1 LVLAQI
7 RRLTPLLLLAL
18 PMLMTALSLEFKR
31 AQGPYWASG
40 KVDPSY
46 SYLLGSLAY
55 AEGKPS
61 MCCLHPGVTVQINGE
76 WVLRAS
82 HAVIGQGA
90 LIADVLR
97 DPEVYAAIL
106 GFEEILL
113 YAAAILAAGWMIYR
127 VTNRMELA
135 LMIQTPAFFNAGNFL
150 WLNPIAPEALLYGV
164 VILAGALAVVHEVD
178 PGRRRLIS
186 IAFGVLTG
194 VGLATKITYLPAA
207 ILPMIVLDSWVGL
220 IVYLLAA
227 SVSFAALS
235 VPHWETVDNALYFW
249 NQLLH
254 KQGLHGSGQE
264 GHPHLADLAA
274 IFGEYFRSD
283 PFFTSMLLACF
294 AATAWL
300 LWARRAT
307 APKRLLIGL
316 TVCELLQIALASRQF
331 SLRYLSPAYALL
343 AAHAVILVYCL
354 GPGVRRIA
362 TWASIAGVLV
372 LVAARSSEVRAS
384 ASELRASRH
393 DSRKVVDGI
402 LAQRPGSTAIAYYGA
417 NTIPFALQ
425 FGNAWVYRAFAKP
438 LEDLYPKTLFWDA
451 YRRVFENFGSTVTI
465 DSLGDCNNLLLEGTA
480 FGVQPMG
487 FSPPDHVS
495 VEELGRFNGE
505 AFYSMTC
512 DVTAAPPPVQPAP
525 APPKSTNPAY

>member
-1 LVLAQI
+1 M
-7 RRLTPLLLLAL
+7 RKLTPLLLLAL
-18 PMLMTALSLEFKR
+18 PLLMTALSLEFKR

-40 KVDPSY
+40 KLDPSY

-76 WVLRAS
+76 WVLKAS
-82 HAVIGQGA
+82 HAAIGQRA
-90 LIADVLR
+90 LVADVLR

-113 YAAAILAAGWMIYR
+113 YAAAMLAAGWMIYR
-127 VTNRMELA
+127 VTERIELA
-135 LMIQTPAFFNAGNFL
+135 LLIQTPAFFNGSNFL
-150 WLNPIAPEALLYGV
+150 WLSPIAPEALLYGV
-164 VILAGALAVVHEVD
+164 VILAVALAVVHEVD
-178 PGRRRLIS
+178 SRRPTVIS
-186 IAFGVLTG
+186 LAFGVLAG

-207 ILPMIVLDSWVGL
+207 ILPLILLDSWVGL
-220 IVYLLAA
+220 TAYLLAA
-227 SVSFAALS
+227 SISFAALS

-264 GHPHLADLAA
+264 GHPHLAVLAA

-300 LWARRAT
+300 LWTRRAT

-331 SLRYLSPAYALL
+331 SLRYISPAYALL
-343 AAHAVILVYCL
+343 AAHAVILIYFL

-372 LVAARSSEVRAS
+372 LVATRSSEVHAM
-384 ASELRASRH
+384 ASELRAARH
-393 DSRKVVDGI
+393 DSQQVVRGI
-402 LAQRPGSTAIAYYGA
+402 LAKRPGSTAIAYYGA

-425 FGNAWVYRAFAKP
+425 FGDVWVYRAFAKP

-451 YRRVFENFGSTVTI
+451 YRRVFENFR
-465 DSLGDCNNLLLEGTA
+465 
-480 FGVQPMG
+480 
-487 FSPPDHVS
+487 SP
-495 VEELGRFNGE
+495 
-505 AFYSMTC
+505 
-512 DVTAAPPPVQPAP
+512 
-525 APPKSTNPAY
+525 

>member
-1 LVLAQI
+1 MKRI
-7 RRLTPLLLLAL
+7 TPLVLLAL
-18 PMLMTALSLEFKR
+18 PLLMTALSLEFKR
-31 AQGPYWASG
+31 AQGPYWGSG

-82 HAVIGQGA
+82 HAVIGQGS
-90 LIADVLR
+90 LVTDVLR

-113 YAAAILAAGWMIYR
+113 YAAAMLAAGWMIYR
-127 VTNRMELA
+127 VTQRIELA
-135 LMIQTPAFFNAGNFL
+135 LLIQTPAFFNDSNFL
-150 WLNPIAPEALLYGV
+150 WLSPIAPEALLYGV

-178 PGRRRLIS
+178 SGRRGVFS
-186 IAFGVLTG
+186 IAFGVLSG

-207 ILPMIVLDSWVGL
+207 ILPLILLDSWLGL
-220 IVYLLAA
+220 MAYLLAA

-274 IFGEYFRSD
+274 IFGEYFWSD

-300 LWARRAT
+300 LWARRAA

-354 GPGVRRIA
+354 GPGVRRVVTLICM
-362 TWASIAGVLV
+362 AGVLA
-372 LVAARSSEVRAS
+372 LVAARSREVHAS
-384 ASELRASRH
+384 AGELRAARR
-393 DSRKVVDGI
+393 DSQQVVSGI
-402 LAQRPGSTAIAYYGA
+402 LAKRPGSTAIAYYGA

-425 FGNAWVYRAFAKP
+425 FGDVWVYRAFAKP
-438 LEDLYPKTLFWDA
+438 LEDLYPNMVFWDA
-451 YRRVFENFGSTVTI
+451 YRRVFENFLSPVTI
-465 DSLGDCNNLLLEGTA
+465 ENLGDCKRRLLEGTP
-480 FGVQPMG
+480 FGAQPIG

-495 VEELGRFNGE
+495 VEELGQFNGE
-505 AFYSMTC
+505 AFYAMTC
-512 DVTAAPPPVQPAP
+512 DVTAAPPAQPAP
-525 APPKSTNPAY
+525 ARPKLTNPEY